1 MSRPVKWRKIEKMPE
16 HSYFKP
22 VGVPMYELEEVSL
35 KIEELEA
42 IRLKDLE
49 GLDQTTCSERMDV
62 SRQTFQRIYYSAKEK
77 IADSLVNGK
86 AIKIQGGN
94 YARKSCKIIC
104 NSCQKELELELIKAD
119 LNNIKILKCPNCGKH
134 DLVCQFDKKC
144 QPRCLRK
151 IKEKIR

>member
-16 HSYFKP
+16 CSYFKP
-22 VGVPMYELEEVSL
+22 VGVPMYELEEVIL

-49 GLDQTTCSERMDV
+49 SLDQNTCSERMGV

-94 YARKSCKIIC
+94 YARKNCKMIC
-104 NSCQKELELELIKAD
+104 KNCNKEIELEMSQRDIK
-119 LNNIKILKCPNCGKH
+119 NIDALKCPNCGFS
-134 DLVCQFDKKC
+134 DFSCQFEKKC
-144 QPRCLRK
+144 QPKCLRK
-151 IKEKIR
+151 TEE